1 MFEGI
6 DDEGNY
12 CRVILSWN
20 KNKVSDIDY
29 FKIVDHAIDRFF
41 LIQNSNIGK
50 NLKRKILIY
59 ANFGGEIGIYNFSNK
74 KAYSY

>member
-41 LIQNSNIGK
+41 LI
-50 NLKRKILIY
+50 
-59 ANFGGEIGIYNFSNK
+59 
-74 KAYSY
+74 